1 MPSIT
6 PKNNEDKML
15 WAANKWL
22 IAHKDTAEAKDGAH
36 VGITGENVDII
47 DLI

>member
-1 MPSIT
+1 MLPIT
-6 PKNNEDKML
+6 LKNAKDKML

-36 VGITGENVDII
+36 VGITGENIDII